1 MKKNLSQVAQLISK
15 VLLVAM
21 IIIAVT
27 LLFFFVQAR
36 IENRAPSVFGLQMY
50 IVMSGSMSPA
60 VEMGSLVLVE
70 PMQPE
75 EIEPGDIITFRGVTD
90 SDNITTHRVV
100 GIEEEN
106 GLYYRTRGDANEV
119 DDPMPVNSNQ
129 LIGKMKFTIPY
140 AGYIF
145 SFARTT
151 KGIMTLISI
160 GIAIILIELIK
171 TILAEKRNT
180 EQEVNDNKTD
190 KLQKNQSSLI

>member
-1 MKKNLSQVAQLISK
+1 
-15 VLLVAM
+15 
-21 IIIAVT
+21 
-27 LLFFFVQAR
+27 
-36 IENRAPSVFGLQMY
+36 
-50 IVMSGSMSPA
+50 
-60 VEMGSLVLVE
+60 
-70 PMQPE
+70 
-75 EIEPGDIITFRGVTD
+75 
-90 SDNITTHRVV
+90 
-100 GIEEEN
+100 
-106 GLYYRTRGDANEV
+106 
-119 DDPMPVNSNQ
+119 MPVNSNQ
-129 LIGKMKFTIPY
+129 LIGKMKSTIPY